1 MDDEERCKCKICKRW
16 FTPWKEGNLLER
28 EICVNCYEEGIDRAE
43 ERRRGYDPYD
53 GPFQSLRSMEE
64 ILYSDQDQNCNK
76 GRKSWLL

>member
-53 GPFQSLRSMEE
+53 GPF
-64 ILYSDQDQNCNK
+64 
-76 GRKSWLL
+76 